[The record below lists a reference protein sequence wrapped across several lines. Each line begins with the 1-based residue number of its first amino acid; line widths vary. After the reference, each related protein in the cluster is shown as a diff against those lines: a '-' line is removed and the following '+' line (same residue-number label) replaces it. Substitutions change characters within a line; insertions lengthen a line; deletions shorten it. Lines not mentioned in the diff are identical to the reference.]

1 VKKMEN
7 TIKEIKGYW
16 IKPGKAPEKH
26 RFLPSLANLNRDL
39 DGQPEMLK
47 VRLTSG
53 KAIVIVDSMDSA
65 MKGKDYNFT
74 ITVVPDNKKSW
85 IDITGDALIF
95 GRDDDD
101 NFTDVELTDKEI
113 KELISHPY
121 D

>member
-1 VKKMEN
+1 MGE
-7 TIKEIKGYW
+7 IKEVRGYW
-16 IKPGKAPEKH
+16 IKPGQKKPERH
-26 RFLPSLANLNRDL
+26 RFLPTLKNLDRDV

-47 VRLTSG
+47 VRLTTG

-74 ITVVPDNKKSW
+74 IACVPGNKKSY

-113 KELISHPY
+113 DELISHPY